1 MYHLKK
7 TQNAMEVIETT
18 GAEPDLEGEVIR
30 AERVYMNRQF
40 IRAAV
45 YVFAYNIQ
53 CNAQRVYAS
62 V

>member
-1 MYHLKK
+1 
-7 TQNAMEVIETT
+7 MEVIETT

-30 AERVYMNRQF
+30 AERVYMNRQL

-53 CNAQRVYAS
+53 CIVRRV
-62 V
+62 

>member
-1 MYHLKK
+1 
-7 TQNAMEVIETT
+7 MEVIETT
-18 GAEPDLEGEVIR
+18 GAGPDLEGEVIR
-30 AERVYMNRQF
+30 AERVYMNRQL